1 MASGSTR
8 AARTRERMAGAP
20 AQGRLTRIHATTG
33 VFPPADAQ
41 VADAITG
48 ATTGAAA
55 RMTVMQRRRVV
66 TTVE

>member
-1 MASGSTR
+1 
-8 AARTRERMAGAP
+8 MAGAP